1 MRYTQEEVD
10 QAKVKFEQRG
20 FVKDLR
26 ARGFG
31 ELAEITF
38 LASMNF
44 PDEDFEKFLN
54 LFGTHLEK
62 ILILKKNNNE
72 HKQS

>member
-10 QAKVKFEQRG
+10 QAKVNFEQRD

-26 ARGFG
+26 AKGFG

-62 ILILKKNNNE
+62 ILKKNANE